1 MSIQFFLNIYE
12 NTQACYRKFC
22 STAFHLSIPSDSVEL
37 DARKVCGR
45 LSKLPVKMRKGDI
58 RRRARDMTG
67 KDWMRTVVLG
77 KRLRPNFRNN
87 DMN

>member
-1 MSIQFFLNIYE
+1 M
-12 NTQACYRKFC
+12 
-22 STAFHLSIPSDSVEL
+22 EL

-58 RRRARDMTG
+58 RKRARDMTG